1 MSEPSEQPAP
11 GETTR
16 LDQALVRR
24 GLARSRVQARD
35 LVRAARVHIDGI
47 PATKPATLVRPD
59 AEVGIDGGLDPWVGR
74 GAVKLLAALDAFD
87 LVVTGRRCLDVGAS
101 TGGFTQVLLDAGAEA
116 VVALDV
122 GHGQLAPVLA
132 ADPRVT
138 DRPGTDIRAVDAQM
152 LGRFD
157 LVVADV
163 SFISLTLVVARLAEL
178 LAPGGDLVVLVKPQF
193 EVGRGKVGKG
203 GVVRAWAD
211 RHAAL
216 VAVCRGIED
225 VGIAIFG
232 LTPSP
237 VRGASGNREYLVWGA
252 TRDEGRLGWPQVL
265 ARAAQMEASE

>member
-101 TGGFTQVLLDAGAEA
+101 TGGFTQVLLERGARRVIAVDVGRGQLHASVAADARVVNLEGTDARILDAEA
-116 VVALDV
+116 VGVVVEA
-122 GHGQLAPVLA
+122 
-132 ADPRVT
+132 
-138 DRPGTDIRAVDAQM
+138 I
-152 LGRFD
+152 
-157 LVVADV
+157 VADV
-163 SFISLTLVVARLAEL
+163 SFISLTKALPGVMALA
-178 LAPGGDLVVLVKPQF
+178 APGCWLAALVKPQF
-193 EVGRGKVGKG
+193 ELSPAEIGKG
-203 GVVRAWAD
+203 GIVKDPADGPRALAAVAD
-211 RHAAL
+211 WIGGQAGWR
-216 VAVCRGIED
+216 VIG
-225 VGIAIFG
+225 
-232 LTPSP
+232 TMPSP
-237 VRGASGNREYLVWGA
+237 LPGKDGNQEYLVGA
-252 TRDEGRLGWPQVL
+252 VHRG
-265 ARAAQMEASE
+265 